1 MTRDR
6 APLGIDAVRTKV
18 VCGGGVKVV
27 GGERCGPKGASKK
40 SGGEV
45 VKGGGRESA
54 AMERKR

>member
-1 MTRDR
+1 MR
-6 APLGIDAVRTKV
+6 PLGIDAVRTKV